1 MQRLDEAMAK
11 LEAAIDTLT
20 DATAEAYNAHQAA
33 QLAAQQ
39 TAHSSE
45 AAMVSASDLQALKSE
60 IVTAIQALNRL
71 TENASGTALGQSS
84 SGETTSNN
92 DPSDIDNGGLL

>member
-1 MQRLDEAMAK
+1 MQRLEEAMAK

-20 DATAEAYNAHQAA
+20 DATAEAHNAHHAA

-39 TAHSSE
+39 TATNTE
-45 AAMVSASDLQALKSE
+45 AAIVSAADLQALKSE

-71 TENASGTALGQSS
+71 TESASQSPADATTTNASVPPGV
-84 SGETTSNN
+84 
-92 DPSDIDNGGLL
+92 SDENQGGML

>member
-39 TAHSSE
+39 TADTSQ
-45 AAMVSASDLQALKSE
+45 AAMVSAADLQALKAE
-60 IVTAIQALNRL
+60 ISSAIEALNRL
-71 TENASGTALGQSS
+71 T
-84 SGETTSNN
+84 
-92 DPSDIDNGGLL
+92 NGSQGNES

>member
-39 TAHSSE
+39 TATNTE
-45 AAMVSASDLQALKSE
+45 AAIVSASDLQALKSE

-71 TENASGTALGQSS
+71 TDTANQNALGAQDRDTNISS
-84 SGETTSNN
+84 
-92 DPSDIDNGGLL
+92 DPTDSDQGGMI

>member
-39 TAHSSE
+39 TATNTE
-45 AAMVSASDLQALKSE
+45 AAIVSASDLQALKSE

-71 TENASGTALGQSS
+71 TGTANQNALGTQDRDTNTSS
-84 SGETTSNN
+84 DST
-92 DPSDIDNGGLL
+92 DSDQGGMI

>member
-39 TAHSSE
+39 SASNTE
-45 AAMVSASDLQALKSE
+45 AAIVSAADLQALKSE

-71 TENASGTALGQSS
+71 TDSATQNAG
-84 SGETTSNN
+84 GEPEIGGDRT
-92 DPSDIDNGGLL
+92 PQFSDGEPGSMI